1 MSGLR
6 FSTAFWPPV
15 PMSIRSLAVACGA
28 VFLLSSVPAFAAAEA
43 GPASGSSWVS
53 AWATALQPIP
63 QISNPPPLYRAP
75 EVAGR
80 TVRQIVYPTLSGET
94 ARLHISN
101 AYGKAPLVIEDIRIA
116 RAEGGARGA
125 AQAGSAVRVTFGG
138 GKGAVSVP
146 PGGELD
152 SDPVR
157 IGISAGA
164 PYAISSY
171 MGPEQRMVAW
181 HRVSNQVNYVSTPGN
196 HADDASAD
204 AFRQRFT
211 QFAWVTGLQVGA
223 PSSTAAVAAIG
234 DSITDGMRSSIN
246 QNRRW
251 PDGLARKIAQTGGGS
266 TAVINL
272 GISGNRL
279 LSDSPCYG
287 DALEKR
293 FGRDVLM
300 QPGVKAVVLLIGI
313 NDINFAAMP
322 ARAGLDCDFPHTT
335 VSAESMIAGYKHV
348 IAAAHARGMRIFG
361 ATLTPA
367 DLPPQREAIRS
378 AVNQW
383 IRTGHAF
390 DGVVDFDAALRDPAQ
405 PTRLQRAFDSGDH
418 IHPSDAGYSA
428 MADAIPLPAV
438 LGAVKK

>member
-1 MSGLR
+1 MTL
-6 FSTAFWPPV
+6 
-15 PMSIRSLAVACGA
+15 RSLAVSCGA
-28 VFLLSSVPAFAAAEA
+28 VLLFSSVPVLAAGEGGA
-43 GPASGSSWVS
+43 GAGSGSPWVT

-94 ARLHISN
+94 ARIHISN
-101 AYGKAPLVIEDIRIA
+101 AYGKAPLVIQDLRIA
-116 RAEGGARGA
+116 RAEGGARAGA
-125 AQAGSAVRVTFGG
+125 SVRVTFG
-138 GKGAVSVP
+138 GKGAVSVA
-146 PGGELD
+146 PGGELE

-157 IGISAGA
+157 IGVSAGSA
-164 PYAISSY
+164 YAISSY

-181 HRVSNQVNYVSTPGN
+181 HRVSNQVNYVSAPGN
-196 HADDASAD
+196 HADDASGD
-204 AFRQRFT
+204 SFRQRFT
-211 QFAWVTGLQVGA
+211 QFAWVTGLQVEA
-223 PSSTAAVAAIG
+223 LSSSAIAAIG
-234 DSITDGMRSSIN
+234 DSITDGMRSSLN

-251 PDGLARKIAQTGGGS
+251 PDAFARKVAQNGGGS

-287 DALEKR
+287 DALETR
-293 FGRDVLM
+293 FGRDVLA
-300 QPGVKAVVLLIGI
+300 QSGVRTAILLIGI

-322 ARAGLDCDFPHTT
+322 ARGGLDCDFPHTA
-335 VSAESMIAGYKHV
+335 VSAESLIAGYKHV
-348 IAAAHARGMRIFG
+348 IAAAHARGVRVVG

-367 DLPPQREAIRS
+367 DLPPQREAIR
-378 AVNQW
+378 ATVNQW

-405 PTRLQRAFDSGDH
+405 PTRLQRGFDSGDH
-418 IHPSDAGYSA
+418 IHPSDAGYAA
-428 MADAIPLPAV
+428 MADAIPLPTV
-438 LGAVKK
+438 LGAAKK

>member
-1 MSGLR
+1 V
-6 FSTAFWPPV
+6 T
-15 PMSIRSLAVACGA
+15 
-28 VFLLSSVPAFAAAEA
+28 
-43 GPASGSSWVS
+43 

-63 QISNPPPLYRAP
+63 QIPNPPPLYRAP
-75 EVAGR
+75 DVAGR
-80 TVRQIVYPTLSGET
+80 TVRQIVYPSLSGET
-94 ARLHISN
+94 VRLHISN
-101 AYGKAPLVIEDIRIA
+101 AYGKAPLVIEDMRIA

-125 AQAGSAVRVTFGG
+125 TQAAGAAHVTFGG

-146 PGGELD
+146 AGGEVD

-181 HRVSNQVNYVSTPGN
+181 HRVSNQINYVSTPGN
-196 HADDASAD
+196 RAADASAD

-211 QFAWVTGLQVGA
+211 QFAWVTGLQVEA
-223 PSSTAAVAAIG
+223 PSSTTIAAIG

-251 PDGLARKIAQTGGGS
+251 PDGLARRIAQNGGGA

-287 DALEKR
+287 DALETR
-293 FGRDVLM
+293 FGRDVLT
-300 QPGVKAVVLLIGI
+300 QPGVKAVILLIGI

-335 VSAESMIAGYKHV
+335 VSADSMIAGYKHV
-348 IAAAHARGMRIFG
+348 IAAAHARGLRIFG

-378 AVNQW
+378 ALNQW

-390 DGVVDFDAALRDPAQ
+390 DGVVDFDAALRDPVQ
-405 PTRLQRAFDSGDH
+405 PTRLRREFDSGDH
-418 IHPSDAGYSA
+418 VHPSDAGYAA

-438 LGAVKK
+438 LGAAKK